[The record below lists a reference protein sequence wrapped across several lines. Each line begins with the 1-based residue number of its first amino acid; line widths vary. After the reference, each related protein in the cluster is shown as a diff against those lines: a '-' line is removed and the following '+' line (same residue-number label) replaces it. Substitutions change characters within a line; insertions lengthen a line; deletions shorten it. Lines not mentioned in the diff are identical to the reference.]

1 VSTAAGLR
9 TVLDWCARTGRKP
22 FRYQRQAWRAFL
34 AGESGLIHAPTGFGK
49 TLAAWLGPV
58 ARACQDAPSE
68 HLPATPNRENKHGP
82 PLRVLWITP
91 LRALANN
98 TVEALREPINDLG
111 LPWTVELRTGDV
123 SSAVR
128 LRQKRRL
135 PTALVTTPE
144 SLSLLLSYA
153 DAAERFRTLECVVVD
168 EWHELLGSKRGVQT
182 ELALARLRRWKPG
195 LSVWGLSATLGN
207 LNQARDVLLG
217 SGARGRI
224 IAGPRQ
230 KRIEMV
236 TLFPDDIQRFPW
248 AGHLG
253 DQLVRQL
260 IERIEAARTTLLFT
274 NTRSQAELWRQAIL
288 RARPDW
294 IDQVGIHH
302 GSLERAIRSGVEQLL
317 SAGDLRCVVCTSSM
331 DLGVDFAPVDQV
343 VQLGSPKGIARL
355 MQRAGRSGHQP
366 GATSRIL
373 CVPTHAFELV
383 EFAAA
388 RAGVQARDLEA
399 RLPLEKPL
407 DVLTQH
413 LVTLAASG
421 GFVADELKAEVRATW
436 AYRDLT
442 DEEWAWCLDFLTRG
456 GKTLGAYPEHH
467 KLRANHGHYTV
478 STPRIERM
486 HRMSIGTITS
496 DSAMRVRMQRG
507 AVLGTIE
514 ESFIA
519 RLKPG
524 DVFVFAGRLVEL
536 ARVRELTAT
545 VRPAKRKR
553 GIVPRW
559 QGGRFPLSTHLADRV
574 RRQLAAAREGR
585 YQTREL
591 RVLRPLFELQARW
604 SRIPAADE
612 VLIEHTRTREG
623 MHWFV
628 FPFEG
633 RLVHEGLAALVA
645 YRLSRRAAATIQ
657 LAGNDY
663 GFELL
668 PSDSPELDTS
678 AWRALLSPDHLAE
691 DLLACVNAT
700 QMARRQ
706 FREIAR
712 VAGLIFQ
719 GYPGQHKAARHL
731 QASSELF
738 FDVFSEYDPENLLLT
753 QARREVLQQQ
763 LEFHRL
769 ETALTRIAESELVIV
784 ESQRLSPLAF
794 PLWAER
800 LRAQYVS
807 SEKWSD
813 RVERMAQQL
822 ARAADGGK
830 SPRRAVAQ
838 PR

>member
-413 LVTLAASG
+413 LVTLAAGG
-421 GFVADELKAEVRATW
+421 GFVADELKAEVRTTW
-436 AYRDLT
+436 AYRHLT

-467 KLRANHGHYTV
+467 KLRADHGHYAV

-545 VRPAKRKR
+545 VRPAKRKG

-559 QGGRFPLSTHLADRV
+559 QGGRFPLIDAPGRWCPPAAC
-574 RRQLAAAREGR
+574 RRPRRSLPNSRAAR
-585 YQTREL
+585 
-591 RVLRPLFELQARW
+591 
-604 SRIPAADE
+604 
-612 VLIEHTRTREG
+612 
-623 MHWFV
+623 
-628 FPFEG
+628 
-633 RLVHEGLAALVA
+633 
-645 YRLSRRAAATIQ
+645 AAT
-657 LAGNDY
+657 
-663 GFELL
+663 
-668 PSDSPELDTS
+668 P
-678 AWRALLSPDHLAE
+678 
-691 DLLACVNAT
+691 V
-700 QMARRQ
+700 
-706 FREIAR
+706 R
-712 VAGLIFQ
+712 VAGPLVADSRRRR
-719 GYPGQHKAARHL
+719 GAHRTHPHPRGHALVRLSVRGAPGTRRTGGVGRLSSLAPRRRHH
-731 QASSELF
+731 SIG
-738 FDVFSEYDPENLLLT
+738 
-753 QARREVLQQQ
+753 R
-763 LEFHRL
+763 
-769 ETALTRIAESELVIV
+769 
-784 ESQRLSPLAF
+784 QRL
-794 PLWAER
+794 R
-800 LRAQYVS
+800 LRATTVGQP
-807 SEKWSD
+807 
-813 RVERMAQQL
+813 RTRHIRL
-822 ARAADGGK
+822 ARAALPRPLGRGPAGLRQRDADGPPPV
-830 SPRRAVAQ
+830 PRDRPRGRFDLPRLPRAAQ
-838 PR
+838 SRAPFAGVQRTVLRRVQ